1 MDHLLKGLLDKLSSR
16 KRNEMAHFEKYK
28 EEELNDSILIS
39 SGKIMEIDYLASELK
54 ALIKKESKQ
63 KRY

>member
-16 KRNEMAHFEKYK
+16 KRNEMAHFAKYK
-28 EEELNDSILIS
+28 EEELHDSILIS
-39 SGKIMEIDYLASELK
+39 SGKIMEIDYLTSELK
-54 ALIKKESKQ
+54 TLIKKESKQ

>member
-16 KRNEMAHFEKYK
+16 KRNEMAHFVKYK

-39 SGKIMEIDYLASELK
+39 SGKIMEIDYLTSELK